1 MLIRTEEYEI
11 SVNDTFAM
19 LVMLLLHCISPLE
32 RKATFEAIA
41 KAFRPVLGG
50 NPDLAVEIAKAFFD
64 ALNENEIAHRVGK
77 RYMESAVKHG
87 IGKRR

>member
-41 KAFRPVLGG
+41 KAFHPVLGG
-50 NPDLAVEIAKAFFD
+50 NHD
-64 ALNENEIAHRVGK
+64 
-77 RYMESAVKHG
+77 
-87 IGKRR
+87 